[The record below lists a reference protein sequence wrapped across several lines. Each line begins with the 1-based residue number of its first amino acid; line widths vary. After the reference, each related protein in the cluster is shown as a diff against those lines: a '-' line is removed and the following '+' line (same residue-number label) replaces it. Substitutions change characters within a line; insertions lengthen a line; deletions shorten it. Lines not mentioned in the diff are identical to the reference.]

1 MDPTAMPAFALPLR
15 PGKLAPCVGCVM
27 FGRTVGVEDT
37 GIIAL
42 PGLEL
47 ALVDV
52 ALIVDEVAAIN
63 EGVSFA
69 SIVPVSHSYPSTGRL
84 P

>member
-1 MDPTAMPAFALPLR
+1 MDPTAIPAFALPLR
-15 PGKLAPCVGCVM
+15 LGELAPWGGCVM
-27 FGRTVGVEDT
+27 FGGTVGVEDT

-52 ALIVDEVAAIN
+52 ALIIDEVVAVN
-63 EGVSFA
+63 RGVSFA